1 MPSSPLDITVVRNAN
16 KEMRRQLSS
25 NHTIETPYVTIST
38 AKSHEML
45 WAQTTVLESQNKD
58 LKVVGTRKEQANG
71 VRAIIKGK
79 HLLTIG
85 EVYDKVD
92 GAQRAAHQRRTDPLP
107 PL

>member
-1 MPSSPLDITVVRNAN
+1 
-16 KEMRRQLSS
+16 MRQQLSS
-25 NHTIETPYVTIST
+25 NHTIETSYVAIST

-58 LKVVGTRKEQANG
+58 SKKVVGRRKEQANG

-79 HLLTIG
+79 HFKLLTVG

-92 GAQRAAHQRRTDPLP
+92 GAHSAQLNSVGNQRGIPRLIHH
-107 PL
+107 